1 MNEDDKR
8 IIPAQIVYLLIAAA
22 AILLVLYF
30 TRNGPGIT
38 GDSVHYVMGAE
49 NLLHGRGFSRTGGA
63 GEALPIT
70 GFPPGTSVVLA
81 VVGFFV
87 DDLFQGARLLN
98 SLLFGVNVYLI
109 AFLVRKITGSFWVG
123 LIAGLLVMLSEDM
136 ILVHAW
142 VMSEPQYILLMILAL
157 WTLTVYAKH
166 GRRTVLLISGALIAA
181 ATLTR
186 YVGVSIG
193 LTAALLL
200 LFFGQGTVRR
210 RLIDTSLL
218 GAVSA
223 LPVVVWL
230 MRNAAISGT
239 LTNRGLSYFPL
250 SNELITAFLGTM
262 NAWFFP
268 LTLGLSTLIRAI
280 LSTALAISIVGLFLW
295 HEGLSSRRMAWMHMS
310 PLGLLTWTFLLYIPA
325 YILVLLVNSMFLDAS
340 TSAAGAARYLAPVF
354 VSMVILLTAMLA
366 RLMAEGQKKGRAAGI
381 ILTLVGVAI
390 LGSYSVRA
398 VDFVRDPG
406 PVYRYTDSKR
416 AMPEVIETLEM
427 LDRSQMIISND
438 IELVYVLVD
447 RPAYAFPITF
457 DHYQQV
463 YREDVEEQ
471 IEFVRGL
478 LEDGGRII
486 YFGELEGND
495 LLLLKQL
502 GAVEERSF
510 DGAMLYRSADT
521 EG

>member
-8 IIPAQIVYLLIAAA
+8 IVPALIVYLLIAAA

-49 NLLHGRGFSRTGGA
+49 NLLLGRGFSRTGGA

-70 GFPPGTSVVLA
+70 GFPPGTSAVLA
-81 VVGFFV
+81 VVGFFE

-98 SLLFGVNVYLI
+98 SFLFGVNV
-109 AFLVRKITGSFWVG
+109 FLVAYLVRRITGSFWIG
-123 LIAGLLVMLSEDM
+123 LVAGLLVMLSEDM

-157 WTLTVYAKH
+157 WALTVYAKH
-166 GRRTVLLISGALIAA
+166 GQRTVLLIAGALIAA

-186 YVGVSIG
+186 YAGVSIG
-193 LTAALLL
+193 VTAALLL

-210 RLIDTSLL
+210 RIIDISLL

-223 LPVVVWL
+223 LPVVLWFW
-230 MRNAAISGT
+230 RNASMSGT

-250 SNELITAFLGTM
+250 SDELITAFLGTM

-280 LSTALAISIVGLFLW
+280 LSTALVITIVGLFLW
-295 HEGLSSRRMAWMHMS
+295 YERLSSRRMAWTHKR

-325 YILVLLVNSMFLDAS
+325 YILVLLVNSIFLDAS

-354 VSMVILLTAMLA
+354 VSMVIMLTAMLA
-366 RLMAEGQKKGRAAGI
+366 WLMAEGQKKGRIAWV
-381 ILTLVGVAI
+381 ILTIGVALI
-390 LGSYSVRA
+390 VSYTVRA
-398 VDFVRDPG
+398 ADFIRDPG
-406 PVYRYTDSKR
+406 LVYRYTDSKR
-416 AMPEVIETLEM
+416 AMLEVIEALEM

-447 RPAYAFPITF
+447 RPAYAFPISF

-463 YREDVEEQ
+463 YREDLDEQ
-471 IEFVRGL
+471 LEFVRGL
-478 LEDGGRII
+478 LEEGGRII
-486 YFGELEGND
+486 YFGELEDND
-495 LLLLKQL
+495 QLLLKQL
-502 GAVEERSF
+502 GAVEARSF
-510 DGAMLYRSADT
+510 DGATLYRSGGT
-521 EG
+521 ER